1 MKYSKNVKIDDISMP
16 GLSCATLISSCI
28 INSEPVYLP
37 ARIEKRVFFID
48 RWWLS
53 CTSFDSKLAPLK

>member
-16 GLSCATLISSCI
+16 GLSCATLI

-37 ARIEKRVFFID
+37 ARIENRVLFID